1 MGGRGREEKEKGVGQ
16 EHVGGAGGSLSA
28 SYSQE
33 VEISSCRTQSHLSQS
48 SRDHRAILNECF
60 PITLGSTGYCLDRSC
75 PWKTCTGMGLFSL
88 NQKDPPTPTH
98 TGTRRSYSHRPQG
111 TGCLQ
116 QWDVLVG
123 QLQPAWVWPPPPGGA
138 GETEGRFLGPGVI
151 PLGTLPDQVTFPPGH
166 LPPL

>member
-1 MGGRGREEKEKGVGQ
+1 MW
-16 EHVGGAGGSLSA
+16 GGAGGSLSA

-48 SRDHRAILNECF
+48 LKGPQSNLNECF

-98 TGTRRSYSHRPQG
+98 RHPEQLFSQTSGDRVSATV
-111 TGCLQ
+111 GCFGWATPASLGVAPASR
-116 QWDVLVG
+116 WD
-123 QLQPAWVWPPPPGGA
+123 
-138 GETEGRFLGPGVI
+138 R
-151 PLGTLPDQVTFPPGH
+151 
-166 LPPL
+166 